1 LKLETLNFKLGTLNF
16 FQFHNFLIFAP
27 ETKTIHF
34 SDFKMNNHYTILN
47 TAITASI
54 LAGQEI
60 LKIYNDPAA
69 DFSVERKADNS
80 PLTVADKAAHKIIMQ
95 HLEKTGIPVLSEEGK
110 NIPFETRKSWET
122 FWLVD
127 PLDGTK
133 EFIKRNGEFT
143 VNIALIENG
152 RPFAGIIYV
161 PVTKTLYAGSNGS
174 YNNVTDYRIAIIHD
188 KSAPAGAWKLTT
200 PEANTTFEML
210 KSKGQKLPCF
220 VLPQTYKLVGS
231 RSHMSAET
239 EEYIAARKKEF
250 GEVNMISQGSSLK
263 ICLVA
268 EGAAHE
274 YPRFGPTMEWDT
286 AAGHAI
292 ANAAGKK
299 LWLTDFSGELSY
311 NKENLLNPWFIVK
324 RQ

>member
-1 LKLETLNFKLGTLNF
+1 MFKNKTL
-16 FQFHNFLIFAP
+16 
-27 ETKTIHF
+27 
-34 SDFKMNNHYTILN
+34 LN
-47 TAITASI
+47 TAVSAAIS
-54 LAGQEI
+54 AGHEI
-60 LKIYNDPAA
+60 LKIYKDPTA
-69 DFSVERKADNS
+69 DFSIERKADNS
-80 PLTVADKAAHKIIMQ
+80 PLTIADKAAHKVIMQ
-95 HLEKTGIPVLSEEGK
+95 HLEKTGIPILSEEGK
-110 NIPFETRKSWET
+110 TIPFETRATWKT

-143 VNIALIENG
+143 VNIALLENG
-152 RPFAGIIYV
+152 RPVAGIIYV
-161 PVTKTLYAGSNGS
+161 PVTETLYAGSNGS
-174 YNNVTDYRIAIIHD
+174 YNNVTDC
-188 KSAPAGAWKLTT
+188 KSAPTGAWKLTS
-200 PEANTTFEML
+200 PEVNTTFETL
-210 KSKGQKLPCF
+210 KSKGQKLPCSAQ
-220 VLPQTYKLVGS
+220 PQTYTLVGS

-268 EGAAHE
+268 EGVAHE

-299 LWLTDFSGELSY
+299 LWHTDFSGELTY
-311 NKENLLNPWFIVK
+311 NKENFLNPFFIVK
-324 RQ
+324 